1 LFTGCT
7 SQHLRKEIA
16 TMLVVLIALPLTAL
30 LVAVLSQLGGNGV
43 LGRNGFIGL
52 RIPSTMFS
60 DEGWRAGHHAAARPA
75 WIGFVAT
82 TLAAIVGLVFIRTD
96 SGSIVIS
103 IIVGAIFLA
112 TLIWVVVVA
121 NMAARSAEVLD

>member
-1 LFTGCT
+1 
-7 SQHLRKEIA
+7 
-16 TMLVVLIALPLTAL
+16 MLVIFITLPLAAV
-30 LVAVLSQLGGNGV
+30 LVAVVSQLGGNGV

-60 DEGWRAGHHAAARPA
+60 DESWRAGHHAAARPA

-82 TLAAIVGLVFIRTD
+82 TLAAIVGLLFMSTD
-96 SGSIVIS
+96 SGSIITS
-103 IIVGAIFLA
+103 ITVGAIFLA

-121 NMAARSAEVLD
+121 TMAARSAEVLD